1 MNTLKTAVTALVIA
15 GGTIATFAFTRS
27 DNNNERLSA
36 QTELHWFSPGGS
48 YLGEKTIAEQEA
60 ECPGSNFTCARGYDD
75 ENNGAPVG
83 PVRYTAQK
91 AQP

>member
-1 MNTLKTAVTALVIA
+1 MKSLKTAVAAIMIA
-15 GGTIATFAFTRS
+15 GGTIAAFAFTKS
-27 DNNNERLSA
+27 DKAELLTA

-60 ECPGSNFTCARGYDD
+60 ECPGDNFLCARGYDG

-83 PVRYTAQK
+83 PIRYEAKK